1 MIDEKQQFSC
11 RLQLAYAPHGTAAMT
26 GKSHREGKGEGFFM
40 SEEKYAQI
48 QYDGDDLE
56 NVTLKEVGD
65 APKTENGLGDV
76 AFEGIEGIAE
86 SVREIVNMEKEEKD
100 SAMSEAGA
108 YRPPAGFGNPPE
120 APQFAPG
127 QGNVPQ
133 GEKFFGQ
140 RSVPQGENYFGQS
153 NKPQGENY
161 FGQSNKPQG
170 ENYFGQ
176 GNKPQGGKIPH
187 HEEPIRVREPL
198 NRREEGMNV
207 PEPHKTSEEGN
218 EPRPCS
224 VSEGRGFPESHKASE
239 GWSCPESYRTS
250 EGMVSQNP
258 GGGSEGKG
266 FPEPHKASEGMGS
279 QNPGGVSEGIESQ
292 NLGGVSEGTAK
303 FSEEGNA
310 PGSSKASEG
319 GNPQTPGRASQGAE
333 AQDSSKASQA
343 PGKASQGAKAQDSS
357 KAFPG
362 SDKASQAPG
371 KASEN
376 AASQEMATTQDERMG
391 RMEESL
397 ESISRIMRRLE
408 KKFESEILNSETRDS
423 TVKTIYKEL
432 NEYKAG
438 LVEKALKEVLYDFI
452 DIREMMFS
460 KAKYMQK
467 EGKEAVISLEEFLS
481 YAEDIGDILEKHDVS
496 IYKGEPGT
504 SNVATRQKIVRKVE
518 TEDEALA
525 KTVAESLSYGYEYNG
540 KVIYPEKISVYVK
553 KK

>member
-140 RSVPQGENYFGQS
+140 RSV
-153 NKPQGENY
+153 PQGENY

-343 PGKASQGAKAQDSS
+343 PGKAS
-357 KAFPG
+357 
-362 SDKASQAPG
+362 
-371 KASEN
+371 EN

>member
-1 MIDEKQQFSC
+1 
-11 RLQLAYAPHGTAAMT
+11 
-26 GKSHREGKGEGFFM
+26 M

-224 VSEGRGFPESHKASE
+224 VSEGRG
-239 GWSCPESYRTS
+239 
-250 EGMVSQNP
+250 
-258 GGGSEGKG
+258 
-266 FPEPHKASEGMGS
+266 
-279 QNPGGVSEGIESQ
+279 
-292 NLGGVSEGTAK
+292 L
-303 FSEEGNA
+303 
-310 PGSSKASEG
+310 
-319 GNPQTPGRASQGAE
+319 
-333 AQDSSKASQA
+333 D
-343 PGKASQGAKAQDSS
+343 
-357 KAFPG
+357 
-362 SDKASQAPG
+362 
-371 KASEN
+371 
-376 AASQEMATTQDERMG
+376 
-391 RMEESL
+391 
-397 ESISRIMRRLE
+397 
-408 KKFESEILNSETRDS
+408 
-423 TVKTIYKEL
+423 
-432 NEYKAG
+432 
-438 LVEKALKEVLYDFI
+438 
-452 DIREMMFS
+452 
-460 KAKYMQK
+460 
-467 EGKEAVISLEEFLS
+467 
-481 YAEDIGDILEKHDVS
+481 
-496 IYKGEPGT
+496 
-504 SNVATRQKIVRKVE
+504 RK
-518 TEDEALA
+518 
-525 KTVAESLSYGYEYNG
+525 
-540 KVIYPEKISVYVK
+540 SVV
-553 KK
+553 